1 MSIMI
6 VLPKR
11 RQTSDWFLD
20 RSPLAFCLYR
30 LWRARP
36 VDCDIVHGAGADM
49 GSGALLTL
57 RVIDSSHRTL

>member
-20 RSPLAFCLYR
+20 RSPLFYVYCSCH
-30 LWRARP
+30 ARP
-36 VDCDIVHGAGADM
+36 VDCDIVYGAGADM
-49 GSGALLTL
+49 GSGALLSL
-57 RVIDSSHRTL
+57 VGDRF